1 MFALRGYGF
10 SHSGFFTKSLI
21 EALLCRARSIDDTTC
36 APSGHCLA
44 VRHPFSVAAAPLA
57 RSGCAM
63 EIMSIRKDPMCDTS
77 RGLVA
82 SKEHV
87 VHCFDVLSSHF
98 SGSAVPEPQFD
109 NLHW

>member
-1 MFALRGYGF
+1 
-10 SHSGFFTKSLI
+10 
-21 EALLCRARSIDDTTC
+21 
-36 APSGHCLA
+36 
-44 VRHPFSVAAAPLA
+44 
-57 RSGCAM
+57 M

-98 SGSAVPEPQFD
+98 NGSAVPEPQFD